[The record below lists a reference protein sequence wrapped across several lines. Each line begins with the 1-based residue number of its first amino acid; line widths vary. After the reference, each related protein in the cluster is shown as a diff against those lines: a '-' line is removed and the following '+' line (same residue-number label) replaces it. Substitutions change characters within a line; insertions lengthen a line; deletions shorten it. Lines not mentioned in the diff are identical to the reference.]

1 MTDALVEH
9 KGAADEAFVQI
20 ARIPRISIQAF
31 CESPAIAQVVEQ
43 AAADRRMAKAQVK
56 VNMGG
61 VAAAIEAFRSA
72 PTPNL
77 IVVESMSARAEL
89 MANLDM
95 LAESCDSG
103 TKVLVIGHEND
114 IALYRALISRGV
126 SDYVVAPFPIL
137 ELIQHV
143 SHLYTAT
150 VGANLGRL
158 IAVMGAKGGV
168 GASTVAHNLAW
179 SISTSLE
186 TQTVIADLD
195 LAFGTAGLDFNQDP
209 PQGVAEAVFSP
220 ERVDANLV
228 DRLLSKCGENL
239 HLLAAPATMD
249 RPYDLQELALEPV
262 FDVLRA
268 TTPCTVLDIPH
279 QWTSWVRH
287 APTSADELVLVAK
300 PDLANLRN
308 ARAILEVMRAAR
320 PNDRTPKI
328 VLNNIGA
335 PRRPEIAAAEFA
347 KAIELEPV
355 AAFPFD
361 AKIFGTAANNG
372 QMVAELDPG
381 SKIVE
386 AFDQIARRVM
396 GRPETQ
402 KPKKALLGPL
412 LERVGRRKAG

>member
-1 MTDALVEH
+1 
-9 KGAADEAFVQI
+9 
-20 ARIPRISIQAF
+20 
-31 CESPAIAQVVEQ
+31 
-43 AAADRRMAKAQVK
+43 
-56 VNMGG
+56 
-61 VAAAIEAFRSA
+61 
-72 PTPNL
+72 
-77 IVVESMSARAEL
+77 
-89 MANLDM
+89 
-95 LAESCDSG
+95 
-103 TKVLVIGHEND
+103 
-114 IALYRALISRGV
+114 
-126 SDYVVAPFPIL
+126 
-137 ELIQHV
+137 
-143 SHLYTAT
+143 
-150 VGANLGRL
+150 
-158 IAVMGAKGGV
+158 MGAKGGV

-179 SISTSLE
+179 SIATSLE

-239 HLLAAPATMD
+239 HLLAAPATTD

-262 FDVLRA
+262 LDVLRT

-287 APTSADELVLVAK
+287 ALTSADELVLVAN

-308 ARAILEVMRAAR
+308 ARAILEVMRVAR
-320 PNDRTPKI
+320 PNDRTPKL

-335 PRRPEIAAAEFA
+335 PRRPEIAVAEFA
-347 KAIELEPV
+347 KAIELEPL
-355 AAFPFD
+355 ATFPFD
-361 AKIFGTAANNG
+361 AKLFGTAANNG

-396 GRPETQ
+396 GRLDVR

-412 LERVGRRKAG
+412 LDRVGRRKAS